1 MSDLPRIYAD
11 FNNADVAG
19 RLRLNVAGSL
29 ADLDRVRDLVEPGSR
44 VIFYSEDLEVEGS
57 VQHSESEG
65 GIWVGRINWSH
76 LRDANEPENE

>member
-11 FNNADVAG
+11 FNNADAAG

-29 ADLDRVRDLVEPGSR
+29 ADLDRLRDVGPGSH

-57 VQHSESEG
+57 VEHSESEG
-65 GIWVGRINWSH
+65 GIWVGRIDWSQV
-76 LRDANEPENE
+76 RDATERGDE